1 MKNKLKAEKE
11 RSEDLEDENSK
22 MKKKLRDARTEV
34 EEEMAAKDEVNILKF
49 KWCCAT
55 SNL

>member
-1 MKNKLKAEKE
+1 
-11 RSEDLEDENSK
+11 